1 MNAVFIS
8 FKDLIFNT
16 FFGES
21 IPSDIPNNIIQWTY
35 NLSWWCVAV
44 IFLLVFFLILFG
56 VWLVA
61 SALIVHK
68 KKKSASI
75 HYYYHKDR

>member
-8 FKDLIFNT
+8 FKDLIFNA
-16 FFGES
+16 FFGETIPTD
-21 IPSDIPNNIIQWTY
+21 IPSNIIQWTY
-35 NLSWWCVAV
+35 NLSWLCVAG
-44 IFLLVFFLILFG
+44 IFLLVFCLILFG

-61 SALIVHK
+61 NALIVHK
-68 KKKSASI
+68 KKKNAV